1 MHKWQVGREMQ
12 LVDVKLQIHI
22 ILASNSLEDAVARTK
37 SIHTLGVSTDVSRA
51 STNALMLSLVETLPL
66 DVPGGFLIF

>member
-1 MHKWQVGREMQ
+1 MSNYRF
-12 LVDVKLQIHI
+12 
-22 ILASNSLEDAVARTK
+22 ILANNNVEDFVTRTK

-66 DVPGGFLIF
+66 DALDGFLIF